1 MGIFLKKKLDKTSE
15 KNEIVCCSANEQF
28 LFFPASLLLDFV
40 AWDNVFVFIY
50 LYFVSFTN
58 NFQPTNKPDH
68 FNPADRLNRPFSS
81 RQISKPGHF
90 PYSIPPDQ
98 AVFLSADLQF
108 RPFPRSRPPVQTIFH
123 ETDLRPDHDQT
134 TYLPAYQSATT
145 LHRTPN
151 FQTSRSDRFFM
162 GWVKGG

>member
-1 MGIFLKKKLDKTSE
+1 M
-15 KNEIVCCSANEQF
+15 CCSANAKF

-50 LYFVSFTN
+50 LYFVSFTY

-81 RQISKPGHF
+81 RKISKRGHF

-98 AVFLSADLQF
+98 AVFLSADLQS
-108 RPFPRSRPPVQTIFH
+108 RPFSTQQTSSPDHFPRSRPQTRLFS
-123 ETDLRPDHDQT
+123 TKQTSDQT
-134 TYLPAYQSATT
+134 MTRPPTSQLISQPQLCTE
-145 LHRTPN
+145 RP
-151 FQTSRSDRFFM
+151 TSRHPGQIVSL
-162 GWVKGG
+162 WVGLREVNKNSSG